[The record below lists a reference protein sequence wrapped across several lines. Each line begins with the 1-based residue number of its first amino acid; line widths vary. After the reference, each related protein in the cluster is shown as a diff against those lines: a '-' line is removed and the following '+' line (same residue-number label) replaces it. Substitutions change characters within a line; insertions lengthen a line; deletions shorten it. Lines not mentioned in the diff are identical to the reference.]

1 MSFSC
6 IALAS
11 LNKKENKGQI
21 SVLNYMHCSVIMSN
35 LSMSCSLWIKNA
47 TESINPIFV
56 LMRLALKLYHEL
68 VETSLIAHSMFH
80 FPLEEIALSEV
91 DSILYSHLEEIQFP
105 NIFFLGDN
113 VFRKEKKSG
122 MVFWIL
128 RVAFVCLCVCIYI
141 QFLHTWKCLAL
152 VAYVSDLSNTI
163 MYLFSSESSC
173 YNLSLHYNCSSSLAP
188 SSIYFF
194 ILIIPW
200 SHCLVYFSGREF
212 IILFL
217 TNFDRTSFF

>member
-1 MSFSC
+1 MCLWGWLSSYRFMSWWKLRWLLIQCFIFLRTKLHYLRLTLFS
-6 IALAS
+6 I
-11 LNKKENKGQI
+11 
-21 SVLNYMHCSVIMSN
+21 VIWRRFNFSTF
-35 LSMSCSLWIKNA
+35 SLWV
-47 TESINPIFV
+47 T
-56 LMRLALKLYHEL
+56 
-68 VETSLIAHSMFH
+68 MF
-80 FPLEEIALSEV
+80 S
-91 DSILYSHLEEIQFP
+91 
-105 NIFFLGDN
+105 G
-113 VFRKEKKSG
+113 KKKKSG

-141 QFLHTWKCLAL
+141 QFLHTGKCLAL